1 MAMVTI
7 AAVLFGL
14 RVLMYRVLYWYV
26 DLARSRFSTVH
37 STVLG
42 CAACSMPAPLEVVWR
57 MVPVLMLY
65 LRLQCT
71 STVSILPVVPVV
83 GRPCCT
89 TGSTVFPVRYRSICS
104 TQGFP
109 RWAVAYLSFCL
120 SHFDSTG
127 TGTGIGIVTSLL

>member
-1 MAMVTI
+1 
-7 AAVLFGL
+7 
-14 RVLMYRVLYWYV
+14 
-26 DLARSRFSTVH
+26 
-37 STVLG
+37 
-42 CAACSMPAPLEVVWR
+42 

-89 TGSTVFPVRYRSICS
+89 TGNPVVPVRYRSICS
-104 TQGFP
+104 TPGFP
-109 RWAVAYLSFCL
+109 RWADAYLSFCL

-127 TGTGIGIVTSLL
+127 STGTSTYQYRYRYSYLAIVIWLLLSSRGGGRQDIVGASASALAGASAGGRTSASR